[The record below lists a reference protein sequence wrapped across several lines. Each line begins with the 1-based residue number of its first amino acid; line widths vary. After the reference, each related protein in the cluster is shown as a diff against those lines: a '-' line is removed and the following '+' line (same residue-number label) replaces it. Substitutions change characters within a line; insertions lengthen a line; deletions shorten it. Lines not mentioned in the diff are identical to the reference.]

1 MKKIELPEVEK
12 NTLSQFGRDGGQ
24 SALVVKKVLQ
34 HAVDELMDIRNIDSK
49 GNMGL
54 QALAHQRAAE
64 VLVEIFK
71 EIFPDFDQAPD
82 RNRGGKPG
90 DPPISPWR

>member
-1 MKKIELPEVEK
+1 MKKIELPEIEK
-12 NTLSQFGRDGGQ
+12 NTLAQFGRDGGQ
-24 SALVVKKVLQ
+24 SAIVVKKVLQ
-34 HAVDELMDIRNIDSK
+34 HAVDELLDIRSIDPK

-82 RNRGGKPG
+82 RNRGGNGPEKPM
-90 DPPISPWR
+90 SPYR